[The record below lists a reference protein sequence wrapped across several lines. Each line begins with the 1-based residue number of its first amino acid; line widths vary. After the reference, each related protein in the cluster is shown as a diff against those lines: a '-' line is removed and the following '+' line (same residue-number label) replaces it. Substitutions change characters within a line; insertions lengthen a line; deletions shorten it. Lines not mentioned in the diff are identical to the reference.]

1 MAKAG
6 AALGGAAVEAG
17 AAIGAGAMGALQAVM
32 REAAA
37 EARRASE
44 ATEEA
49 RRARGEAGPA
59 EGLLDGQLA
68 ELAVSPDS
76 FLAQLMADAGFKA
89 AVCTAVRTW
98 VTGTSRPS
106 PTGCTVTSIAASATT
121 SSRVRARALAAQA
134 LSIGC
139 VLTFPSAA
147 AATTGLL

>member
-49 RRARGEAGPA
+49 RRARGEA
-59 EGLLDGQLA
+59 E
-68 ELAVSPDS
+68 
-76 FLAQLMADAGFKA
+76 A
-89 AVCTAVRTW
+89 AR
-98 VTGTSRPS
+98 
-106 PTGCTVTSIAASATT
+106 
-121 SSRVRARALAAQA
+121 RARPESREDGAAKRVYSSCVVLYREKGKKQVSTLAGKMRSFNCQVVLARKVPAHFSSALRQTA
-134 LSIGC
+134 
-139 VLTFPSAA
+139 
-147 AATTGLL
+147 